1 MRLPAELSAGVE
13 CWSQEILRATLARF
27 LCLKTSGFPKTAKVR
42 SLPHNKGLRD
52 MQSWQDSRCPPSRT
66 FLSIRLT
73 PQQVGSVNF
82 NTCHNPDC
90 SDFGG
95 EADLHLGHFI
105 GSGSAASGARGP
117 RSNSQSV
124 KFGQYKLDG
133 TAGPKYRRVSSV
145 FEYAGNPHTWL
156 DRKTLECQF
165 DDGHGVCGTHFE
177 LLSNQ
182 HLVDEIDRLRQMNS
196 VIDGPRCGACRRP
209 YLEAPGEFILDGA
222 EILAKNR
229 TKARKKRKDGDD
241 RGSVGPD
248 RVRLI
253 HKPCRGKPGAC
264 ISATLDH
271 RPQRVTADNLQILM
285 ALVNGNGITKVMRML
300 APSGSG
306 KACGA
311 KRVYDRI
318 FWLEKTLLAFE
329 KAKMA
334 KWKAELEAYGEPVR
348 HHLAHDDIV
357 LSTGKPRPTVALRN

>member
-1 MRLPAELSAGVE
+1 MPTIPNLSLD
-13 CWSQEILRATLARF
+13 QIY
-27 LCLKTSGFPKTAKVR
+27 
-42 SLPHNKGLRD
+42 
-52 MQSWQDSRCPPSRT
+52 
-66 FLSIRLT
+66 
-73 PQQVGSVNF
+73 PQPVGSVNF

-90 SDFGG
+90 GNFGS
-95 EADLHLGHFI
+95 EVDLHLGHFI
-105 GSGSAASGARGP
+105 GSGSASSGAQVP

-124 KFGQYKLDG
+124 GYGHYKLDG

-145 FEYAGNPHTWL
+145 FEYAANPHTWL
-156 DRKTLECQF
+156 DRKSLECQF
-165 DDGHGVCGTHFE
+165 DDGHGVCETHFE

-182 HLVDEIDRLRQMNS
+182 HLVDEIDRLRQMNG
-196 VIDGPRCGACRRP
+196 VIDGPRCGACRKP

-222 EILAKNR
+222 EISAKNR
-229 TKARKKRKDGDD
+229 TKARKRRKDGDD
-241 RGSVGPD
+241 RGSMGPD

-253 HKPCRGKPGAC
+253 HKPCRGKPGAR

-271 RPQRVTADNLQILM
+271 RRQRVTADNLQILM

-329 KAKMA
+329 KAQLA
-334 KWKAELEAYGEPVR
+334 KWKAELEASGEPVR

-357 LSTGKPRPTVALRN
+357 LSVNWETSTDRRLTQLNCSATAMCSGST